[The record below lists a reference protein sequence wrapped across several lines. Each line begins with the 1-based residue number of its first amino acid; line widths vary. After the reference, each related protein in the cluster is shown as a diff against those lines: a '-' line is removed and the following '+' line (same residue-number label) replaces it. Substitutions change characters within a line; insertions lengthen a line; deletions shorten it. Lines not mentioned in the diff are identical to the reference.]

1 MYRGVPIKKNNYKG
15 VSYSKFLAI
24 LSVSNF
30 LYYGFSFVFFTFF
43 CPPLLLAQLLV
54 LYSVRTY
61 HMIGIYS
68 IMYKKNLYHT
78 DISEVLI
85 NCKIH

>member
-43 CPPLLLAQLLV
+43 CPPPPPFGTIV
-54 LYSVRTY
+54 
-61 HMIGIYS
+61 GIVQCVY
-68 IMYKKNLYHT
+68 
-78 DISEVLI
+78 ISYDRYI
-85 NCKIH
+85 

>member
-43 CPPLLLAQLLV
+43 CPPPPPPFGTIV
-54 LYSVRTY
+54 
-61 HMIGIYS
+61 GIVQCAY
-68 IMYKKNLYHT
+68 
-78 DISEVLI
+78 ISYDRYI
-85 NCKIH
+85 